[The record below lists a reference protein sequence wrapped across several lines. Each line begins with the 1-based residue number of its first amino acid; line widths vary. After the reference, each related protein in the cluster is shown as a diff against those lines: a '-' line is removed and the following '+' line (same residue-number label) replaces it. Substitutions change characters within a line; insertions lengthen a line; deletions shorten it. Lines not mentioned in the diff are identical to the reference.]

1 MKTLRKGSTFKR
13 VKDTTKADRKA
24 LGKLVDS
31 GWSFCD
37 RATWKRECRD
47 KDKNES
53 KTNQH
58 SRVRAAVDVVDWFN
72 LGCDCDQIG
81 VDKIGGA
88 APQT

>member
-13 VKDTTKADRKA
+13 VNDTTKADRKA

-53 KTNQH
+53 KT
-58 SRVRAAVDVVDWFN
+58 D
-72 LGCDCDQIG
+72 
-81 VDKIGGA
+81 
-88 APQT
+88 